1 VKSASVLNRS
11 LPERSG
17 YVHCADVD
25 AARASAQ
32 ALLKTMIGLV
42 KPRAGRIQLDG
53 RRIYTGG
60 AIGENHL
67 RSVTSVKP
75 EKVFKSRTPWGTV
88 VTLDALRA
96 AEWVVAH
103 REDIDEYL
111 DINALIE
118 DVAGAP
124 TVWLAEAGG
133 RGTRIHDTIAE
144 EVLAA

>member
-1 VKSASVLNRS
+1 MTVLTTINPDDFR
-11 LPERSG
+11 
-17 YVHCADVD
+17 
-25 AARASAQ
+25 
-32 ALLKTMIGLV
+32 M
-42 KPRAGRIQLDG
+42 QLDG

-67 RSVTSVKP
+67 RSVNSVKP

-111 DINALIE
+111 DVNALIE